1 VQWLGPLGSDVST
14 PRRAAGMVTSY
25 NYVSAEKATQ
35 GSVARTSG
43 LLKLPSFSWLA
54 TSAAQVSVVEQ
65 QEGRQLL
72 QHLLAARSPGWLYRP
87 VRACPCLPAPPGP
100 LPTLASPQ
108 HLRLPFA
115 PRLAGG
121 EDP

>member
-1 VQWLGPLGSDVST
+1 
-14 PRRAAGMVTSY
+14 MVTSY

-54 TSAAQVSVVEQ
+54 TSGAQVSVVEQ

-87 VRACPCLPAPPGP
+87 VRACGMPPSAAWALANFG
-100 LPTLASPQ
+100 LPTAPASAFCSTPGW
-108 HLRLPFA
+108 RRRP
-115 PRLAGG
+115 
-121 EDP
+121 

>member
-1 VQWLGPLGSDVST
+1 
-14 PRRAAGMVTSY
+14 MVTSY

-54 TSAAQVSVVEQ
+54 TRAAQVSVVEQ

-72 QHLLAARSPGWLYRP
+72 QHLLGRAFAWLAVPASTGLHMPPSAAWALANFGLPTAPASAFCSRPGWRK
-87 VRACPCLPAPPGP
+87 
-100 LPTLASPQ
+100 
-108 HLRLPFA
+108 
-115 PRLAGG
+115 
-121 EDP
+121 DP